1 MTMLKPVLVLIAGLA
16 FAVSP
21 YFTPDFGGY
30 RPEDFPVPQINP
42 PVQPAGYAFGIWG
55 LIYLWLL
62 IHAAFGLFQRA
73 HSPAWDAHRW
83 PLIISL
89 TLGAPWLA
97 LALASPVWA
106 TVLIWAM
113 LSAALIA
120 MFATPAVDRWLAQ
133 TPVAIYAGWLSAASF
148 VSLGLVI
155 GGWGWATPTVSA
167 LIALTLATLFAAAVQ
182 WRLPRAPEYGL
193 TVVWALVAVV
203 VRNGTDTAG
212 VSALAVA
219 GIAVLLAVIARNARI
234 KSML

>member
-1 MTMLKPVLVLIAGLA
+1 MFTLKPVLVLLAGLA

-55 LIYLWLL
+55 LIYVWLL
-62 IHAAFGLFQRA
+62 IHAAFGLFKRA
-73 HSPAWDAHRW
+73 ESPAWDAHRW
-83 PLIISL
+83 PLIASL
-89 TLGAPWLA
+89 TLGVPWLA

-113 LSAALIA
+113 LIAALIA
-120 MFATPAVDRWLAQ
+120 MFATPRTDRWLAQ
-133 TPVAIYAGWLSAASF
+133 APVAIYAGWLSAASF

-155 GGWGWATPTVSA
+155 GGWGWATSTVSA
-167 LIALTLATLFAAAVQ
+167 LIALTLATIFAATIQ

-193 TVVWALVAVV
+193 TVVWALVAVI
-203 VRNGTDTAG
+203 VRNGADRLVVT
-212 VSALAVA
+212 ALAAVA
-219 GIAVLLAVIARNARI
+219 IAILLGVIVRNARI
-234 KSML
+234 KAVM